1 MIISE
6 KCRRYTNLS
15 GMRINM
21 LQRINKVLPFVAD
34 LTYTHIAVYVKAKD
48 GSRFAVVS
56 AIEPHTAFN
65 PFRQILLGKLIPY
78 IQEPLIKKCM
88 DNKKSATDGASSISA
103 ALSTCTRSPLSTVTK

>member
-34 LTYTHIAVYVKAKD
+34 LTYTHIAVYVIAKD
-48 GSRFAVVS
+48 VS
-56 AIEPHTAFN
+56 
-65 PFRQILLGKLIPY
+65 
-78 IQEPLIKKCM
+78 
-88 DNKKSATDGASSISA
+88 
-103 ALSTCTRSPLSTVTK
+103 